1 MTSIK
6 LKIVIWFMESFTI
19 QGMITVSSV
28 LIFLT
33 QISESD
39 LTNYDRLK
47 RTLNE
52 ISFCVD
58 NYGNYKDNSVSRH
71 SKCQLGKTKTEVI
84 TIIRLVLF

>member
-39 LTNYDRLK
+39 LTNYDSLK
-47 RTLNE
+47 QTNFPTVHKIQQKLTQASYSHN
-52 ISFCVD
+52 
-58 NYGNYKDNSVSRH
+58 
-71 SKCQLGKTKTEVI
+71 
-84 TIIRLVLF
+84 LFE